1 MKLET
6 DLARIKGLAKKRD
19 DQNWEFRTFLKWHD
33 GPIEIDSLVH
43 DLYRK
48 ISSEIDCKQCANCC
62 REIQPVLN
70 EEDVRLFSEGLGLS
84 VDKFTAQYLAPVKNS
99 SELRFNKKPCP
110 FLKENLCGNY
120 EHRPEDCR
128 SYPHLHKDRF
138 VSRLMGM
145 FWNCSVC
152 PIVFNVLERLKRE
165 VRYNK

>member
-6 DLARIKGLAKKRD
+6 DLAKIKKLANKRE
-19 DQNWEFRTFLKWHD
+19 DQNWDFRTFLKCYD
-33 GPIEIDSLVH
+33 GPIEIDSAVH

-62 REIQPVLN
+62 REIQPILN
-70 EEDVRLFSEGLGLS
+70 EEDVSRFSRGLGLS
-84 VDKFTAQYLAPVKNS
+84 VDEFTAQYLAPVKGS
-99 SELRFNKKPCP
+99 SELQFNRQPCP

-128 SYPHLHKDRF
+128 SYPHLDKDRF
-138 VSRLMGM
+138 ISRLMGVI
-145 FWNCSVC
+145 WNCSVC

>member
-6 DLARIKGLAKKRD
+6 DLTKIKKLARQRD
-19 DQNWEFRTFLKWHD
+19 DQNWDFRTFLKRYD
-33 GPIEIDSLVH
+33 GPMEIDSLVH

-62 REIQPVLN
+62 REIQPILS
-70 EEDVRLFSEGLGLS
+70 EEDIRLFSKGVGLS

-99 SELRFNKKPCP
+99 SELSFKRQPCP
-110 FLKENLCGNY
+110 FLKENLCVNY
-120 EHRPEDCR
+120 EHRPRDCR

-145 FWNCSVC
+145 IWNYSVC
-152 PIVFNVLERLKRE
+152 PIVFNVFEHLKRE
-165 VRYNK
+165 FRYNK